1 MDDTVRIVLPPGRTR
16 ALGYAVHSVERC
28 PFLDGRIESGIIE
41 RARVV
46 DVQRSSL
53 TRDYR
58 LACRSCGERPTKET
72 K

>member
-1 MDDTVRIVLPPGRTR
+1 
-16 ALGYAVHSVERC
+16 VHSVERC

-41 RARVV
+41 RGRVV
-46 DVQRSSL
+46 HVQRSNL